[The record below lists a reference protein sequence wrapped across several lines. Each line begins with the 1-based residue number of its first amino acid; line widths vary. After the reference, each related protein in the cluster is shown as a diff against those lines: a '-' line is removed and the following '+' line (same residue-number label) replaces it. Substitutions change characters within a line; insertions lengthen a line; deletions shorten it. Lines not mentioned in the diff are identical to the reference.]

1 MKIIRIYRDG
11 DTTAHH
17 FTSIPTALDWLEHL
31 LERYDN
37 GGITITQPDV
47 SADELAAMPVW
58 GETEPTPFTTTGGIG
73 GADVV

>member
-1 MKIIRIYRDG
+1 VKIIRIYRDG

-37 GGITITQPDV
+37 GGITI
-47 SADELAAMPVW
+47 EN
-58 GETEPTPFTTTGGIG
+58 
-73 GADVV
+73 